1 MKKKVALTEISTPN
15 DLLIDLTFHDV
26 TATLI
31 VEFAQKIVRP
41 HYKGNLNRALKEL
54 IEKALAEQLI
64 LQKRIIKT

>member
-41 HYKGNLNRALKEL
+41 YYKGNLNRALKEL
-54 IEKALAEQLI
+54 MESPRRTAFTTE
-64 LQKRIIKT
+64 THN